1 MKAKMLLSTLASLD
15 AIAQTKSKPQQK
27 PSAKIV
33 KCKDNDSDCF
43 IRAANTCR
51 KATLRMNKSLLEK
64 MLNPDIPHPTYT
76 QMYRY
81 EIRGAKNGKCTF
93 YAKLEKADVTFS
105 EDYIR
110 YVMKDEGKTR
120 QKVEQIMSQEKE
132 GIQQTAGRDGVCSFQ
147 TKKLVAMLNGWWQKD
162 GGYSFSTKDFEG
174 ANCQGTL
181 YNFTLPNQTIK
192 LQESSPAKPLQ

>member
-1 MKAKMLLSTLASLD
+1 MKNLKNDISLVVGCMLLSTLASLD

-110 YVMKDEGKTR
+110 YVMKDEGKNVVINFGFSGCDCSN
-120 QKVEQIMSQEKE
+120 KV
-132 GIQQTAGRDGVCSFQ
+132 
-147 TKKLVAMLNGWWQKD
+147 
-162 GGYSFSTKDFEG
+162 
-174 ANCQGTL
+174 
-181 YNFTLPNQTIK
+181 
-192 LQESSPAKPLQ
+192 